1 MTVHSQP
8 ENRINDEQ
16 KAAVS
21 TNDEASAPNLVGE
34 MEQRMAALQAQVD
47 EHLEKWRRTAAEFA
61 NYKKRQDR
69 DRTQFTKY
77 ANSGLITRLLPVLD
91 DLQRALA
98 TTPEHLNDHSWV
110 EGISLIERKLWST
123 LQQEGAIVIEAAPG
137 KPFDPALHEALT
149 WEESDAVAEGH
160 VIEQIQPGY
169 KLHDR
174 VLRPALVRV
183 AKTISRPVEEEEKSA
198 EQSSQGEQ

>member
-8 ENRINDEQ
+8 KNRTNDEQ
-16 KAAVS
+16 KSTVS
-21 TNDEASAPNLVGE
+21 TNDETSAPNAVGE
-34 MEQRMAALQAQVD
+34 MEQHLATLQTQVD
-47 EHLEKWRRTAAEFA
+47 EHLEKWQRTAAEFA
-61 NYKKRQDR
+61 NYKKRQER
-69 DRTQFTKY
+69 DRIQFMKY

-110 EGISLIERKLWST
+110 EGISLIERKLWNT
-123 LQQEGAIVIEAAPG
+123 LQQEGAIMIEAGPG

-160 VIEQIQPGY
+160 IIEQIQPGY

-183 AKTISRPVEEEEKSA
+183 AKTISRPAEEEEKSE